1 MQEMYLR
8 DAGSIPELGGILG
21 EGDSN
26 PLQYSCLENPMD
38 RGAWWV
44 IVHRVAK
51 SQTQLKWLSKHT
63 CTPRRI
69 HCSRIKHVHTVQVQQ
84 KDGFIF
90 NCKLMLHSD
99 PTFSFIIRDK
109 KSWQLQL
116 LSLFKLK
123 KTNTYFRG
131 IFNYLKVSLPVRVPS
146 PLRKSPCFSSKM
158 ASGCKWKLTCPP
170 GSGEEHLITPTV
182 WS

>member
-8 DAGSIPELGGILG
+8 GAGSIPELGGILG

-26 PLQYSCLENPMD
+26 PLQYSCLENPTD

-51 SQTQLKWLSKHT
+51 SQTQLKWLSRHT
-63 CTPRRI
+63 CGPRRI

-90 NCKLMLHSD
+90 NWKFMLHSD
-99 PTFSFIIRDK
+99 PTFSSIIKDK
-109 KSWQLQL
+109 KSWQIQL

-131 IFNYLKVSLPVRVPS
+131 IFNYSLSQLVSLPARVPS

-158 ASGCKWKLTCPP
+158 ASGCKCKQW
-170 GSGEEHLITPTV
+170 EEHLVTPTV